1 MNTIALAIYGA
12 QSELNAPDLLG
23 DIARV
28 AKNTAKQC
36 EQMVMIL
43 ESEGA
48 DKLHWYVLIHPVQS
62 RGDKWND

>member
-1 MNTIALAIYGA
+1 MSKENFKSQLVDLTAVMNTIALSIYGA

-48 DKLHWYVLIHPVQS
+48 DKLH
-62 RGDKWND
+62 

>member
-1 MNTIALAIYGA
+1 MSKENFKSQLTDLTAVMNTIALAIYGA

-48 DKLHWYVLIHPVQS
+48 DKLH
-62 RGDKWND
+62 

>member
-1 MNTIALAIYGA
+1 MSKENFKSQLVDLTAVMNTIALAIYGA
-12 QSELNAPDLLG
+12 QLELNAPDLLG

-48 DKLHWYVLIHPVQS
+48 DKLH
-62 RGDKWND
+62 

>member
-1 MNTIALAIYGA
+1 MIALPFLVFREELKALAIYGA

-48 DKLHWYVLIHPVQS
+48 DKLH
-62 RGDKWND
+62 

>member
-1 MNTIALAIYGA
+1 MSKENFKSQLVDLTAVMNTIALAIYGA

-48 DKLHWYVLIHPVQS
+48 DKLH
-62 RGDKWND
+62 

>member
-1 MNTIALAIYGA
+1 MSKENFKSQLVDLAAVMNMIALAIYGA

-48 DKLHWYVLIHPVQS
+48 DKLH
-62 RGDKWND
+62 